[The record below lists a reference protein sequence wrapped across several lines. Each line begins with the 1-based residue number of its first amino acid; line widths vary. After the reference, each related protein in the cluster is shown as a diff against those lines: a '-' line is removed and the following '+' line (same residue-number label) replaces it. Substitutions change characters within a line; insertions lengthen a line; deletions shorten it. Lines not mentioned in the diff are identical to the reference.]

1 MRNLILII
9 TVIGVIAFLSGC
21 PSNGDSG
28 TDEYG
33 AQTSSTG
40 GGGIQS
46 TGGGTIPPEDVNAAG
61 EKPSSDNQLIVGAG
75 SDTNTKCVS
84 CGMNAGVSP
93 SEVVFEDKRFDGLS
107 CWTSF
112 VDENKSDFT
121 GATMLD
127 YSTFEGTKAY
137 IPLRSAFFVE
147 VKSLRMTMPPFIAA
161 FATEDAAKAFAE
173 KESSEVMPIEAL
185 VNRMKTWSM
194 ENSTSEAKGETAC
207 TTGDDKS
214 DGCGG
219 KSCGDGKKKKDAGK
233 ETTT

>member
-1 MRNLILII
+1 MRNLILLI

-33 AQTSSTG
+33 AQTSSSG

-75 SDTNTKCVS
+75 SDANTKCVS
-84 CGMNAGVSP
+84 CGMNSGVSP
-93 SEVVFEDKRFDGLS
+93 SEVVFEDKHFDGLS
-107 CWTSF
+107 CWTSY

-127 YSTFEGTKAY
+127 YSSFEGAKAY
-137 IPLRSAFFVE
+137 LPLRSAYFVE

-173 KESSEVMPIEAL
+173 KEGSEVMPIEAL
-185 VNRMKTWSM
+185 VNRMKAWSL
-194 ENSTSEAKGETAC
+194 ENSTPEAKGETASS
-207 TTGDDKS
+207 TGDAKS

-219 KSCGDGKKKKDAGK
+219 KSCGEGK
-233 ETTT
+233 EENKGDKGTTT